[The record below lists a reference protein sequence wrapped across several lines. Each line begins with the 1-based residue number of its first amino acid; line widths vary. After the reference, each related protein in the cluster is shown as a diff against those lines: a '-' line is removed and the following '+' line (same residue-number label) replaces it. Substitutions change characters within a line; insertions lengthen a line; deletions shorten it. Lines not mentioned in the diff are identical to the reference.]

1 MTINSTETLP
11 STFIPAPEE
20 MMRSIK
26 QWQDTQQFD
35 LRTCLHCVIQMEVDL
50 NSLLER
56 EIDESAVVQCKIII
70 DNFHSALV
78 SVASELAATEIL
90 IDEIVSQLRAI
101 QGRNPALS
109 EDSDFNA
116 KLKKID
122 NSLRGGTADVTEKDS
137 FLKFFWAV
145 CLLCVLMLVRSSKN
159 HSQKIEPNDKF
170 EAEATTTDKI
180 TASVSIQTDSQPGL
194 IPANSDLSLSAKENT
209 VLSKRIP
216 PRRKANIPLTPS
228 VDQLLKRGFFSDNSI
243 TDDSQPSP
251 AQLKTLS

>member
-1 MTINSTETLP
+1 MTINSTETSP
-11 STFIPAPEE
+11 SAFIQSSEE
-20 MMRSIK
+20 MTRIE
-26 QWQDTQQFD
+26 QWKDTQQFD

-170 EAEATTTDKI
+170 EAEATTDKI